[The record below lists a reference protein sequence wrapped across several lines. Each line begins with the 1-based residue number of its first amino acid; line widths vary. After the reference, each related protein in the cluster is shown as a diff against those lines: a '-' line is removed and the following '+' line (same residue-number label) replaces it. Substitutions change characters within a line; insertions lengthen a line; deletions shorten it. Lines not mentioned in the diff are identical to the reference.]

1 MVGGAQDVDLE
12 EGLEEALESLS
23 LDHVTRLKDVSLLPP
38 PFREQR
44 LSTKICEVLREMR
57 RIRGLDPPEK
67 CIIVSQWKSLLDIVR
82 YQLDSTGISWT
93 SIDSRVSPKQRS
105 LNVLSFNSAK
115 PDPSV
120 MLLSMIAGGEGL
132 NLVGGNHIF
141 MLDLHWNP
149 SVELQAT
156 DRAHR
161 VGQTRNVY
169 VHRFVCRGT
178 VEERIQLLQTR
189 KLQLSA
195 SVLSGLASRTSA
207 LTHTPACLRSSSSP
221 LHSLSLSLCRASGPK
236 QGNKLLTLQDLKVLF
251 QVE

>member
-195 SVLSGLASRTSA
+195 SVLSG
-207 LTHTPACLRSSSSP
+207 
-221 LHSLSLSLCRASGPK
+221 ASGPK